1 MSGWLSIPF
10 ALLALFNIPG
20 RFLFAALAYASLWA
34 RVIAQARRIS
44 ELQRAVPSPNVTVR
58 IGDDLIDL
66 AHGSYWIRGEIE
78 NSSEY
83 RAESCRMKLL
93 KVEGESAQNPHAPL
107 VEHGPLQ
114 WQGGGCE
121 PRSLDAHEKLIF
133 DIGIRPCGDD
143 SPLILLV
150 YFRGNEVRRVLPTP
164 GHYKLTLGIYG
175 SNISTT
181 EKLVPITVGKTPREI
196 DFTS

>member
-1 MSGWLSIPF
+1 VIRVYDDAGNVIETHEHAGEFKVVRNKVRWFNLVREWWRTMSGWLSIPF

-20 RFLFAALAYASLWA
+20 RFLFAALAYASFWA

-44 ELQRAVPSPNVTVR
+44 DLQRAVPSPNVTVR

-78 NSSEY
+78 NASEY

-93 KVEGESAQNPHAPL
+93 KVEGQSAQNPHAPM
-107 VEHGPLQ
+107 VENGPLQ

-121 PRSLDAHEKLIF
+121 PRSLDPHEKLDF
-133 DIGIRPCGDD
+133 VSDVQNRRGQARPV
-143 SPLILLV
+143 S
-150 YFRGNEVRRVLPTP
+150 
-164 GHYKLTLGIYG
+164 
-175 SNISTT
+175 
-181 EKLVPITVGKTPREI
+181 VGR
-196 DFTS
+196 